1 MNESKQKGSVG
12 LCNQM
17 IHLDGEDAAES
28 QSRHVLKADHLS
40 KHQLMMMYMLL
51 NMLPEIFLLLLL
63 CSFILMKA

>member
-1 MNESKQKGSVG
+1 MSESKQKGSVE

-17 IHLDGEDAAES
+17 IHLGGEDVAES
-28 QSRHVLKADHLS
+28 QSRHALKADHLS

-51 NMLPEIFLLLLL
+51 NMLPEISLLLLL